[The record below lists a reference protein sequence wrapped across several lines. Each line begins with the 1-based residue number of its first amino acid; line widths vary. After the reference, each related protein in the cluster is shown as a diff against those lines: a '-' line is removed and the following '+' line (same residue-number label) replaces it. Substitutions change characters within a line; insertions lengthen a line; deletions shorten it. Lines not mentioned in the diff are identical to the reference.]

1 GPARFPVDRN
11 RKALER
17 VQRLTREFIQWR
29 DRAIDAMRRKIE
41 RAGQEDIDPIE
52 AARRELAEAEALQE
66 HMKRANAIMRRSSL
80 SDEQKRQAMREAGIP
95 DDLIQEAFTPD
106 PVTGALGFG
115 RYRLENNNARIRRL
129 RQRIEELERRA
140 TRTTR
145 EIRFEGGRI
154 VENAEADRL
163 QIFFDSVP
171 SQEIRNQ
178 LKARGFRWSP
188 REGAWQRQLTDNARI
203 AASSI
208 LGVDLRG
215 SDRPRI
221 GERRVDYGATSFAD
235 QLQAFARD
243 VRERHGRRLCYLFED
258 SNGNIVLDMIAVPK
272 DRQGQG
278 VGTAAMRDL
287 IAFADRHGRRITL
300 KLGQRDPEFG
310 TTSRSRLERF
320 YRRFGFVPNKGRNKD
335 YSISADMYRDP
346 LGSPRVREQAE
357 RPRIGES
364 RATYGRDITESPEF
378 RRWFGN

>member
-1 GPARFPVDRN
+1 
-11 RKALER
+11 
-17 VQRLTREFIQWR
+17 
-29 DRAIDAMRRKIE
+29 
-41 RAGQEDIDPIE
+41 
-52 AARRELAEAEALQE
+52 
-66 HMKRANAIMRRSSL
+66 
-80 SDEQKRQAMREAGIP
+80 
-95 DDLIQEAFTPD
+95 
-106 PVTGALGFG
+106 
-115 RYRLENNNARIRRL
+115 
-129 RQRIEELERRA
+129 
-140 TRTTR
+140 
-145 EIRFEGGRI
+145 
-154 VENAEADRL
+154 
-163 QIFFDSVP
+163 
-171 SQEIRNQ
+171 
-178 LKARGFRWSP
+178 
-188 REGAWQRQLTDNARI
+188 RI

-243 VRERHGRRLCYLFED
+243 VRERHGLRLFYLFED

-378 RRWFGN
+378 RRWFGNSKVVDEHGRPLVVYHGTTAEFDAFERRSADLGFHAGSPEAANAIFESKSDGIRPRPAPLEGRRIMPLYMRIENPLRVRDLDTFSFLTLGPELERLGLVEDGRAWSDEVYNEGVRRTMERWAREYPGARTKGE